1 MANFNYCA
9 VQLGCRLSSDP
20 VLRTTPNGVNV
31 VSFSVAVNRRVGQG
45 QVSDFYNVVAW
56 RNTADFVSKYFKK
69 GMSCFIT
76 GSIINK
82 NWSDQHGI
90 KHFGFEIVAD
100 QVHFVDSKS
109 SGSANVDPGT
119 GELVEL
125 DPNEPLPFDS
135 Q

>member
-1 MANFNYCA
+1 MSNFNF
-9 VQLGCRLSSDP
+9 SSIQIGGRFVRDP
-20 VLRTTPNGVNV
+20 ELRVTPTGISVT
-31 VSFSVAVNRRVGQG
+31 SFTVAVNRRVGSS
-45 QVSDFYNVVAW
+45 QVTDFYNCVAW
-56 RNTADFVSKYFKK
+56 RNTADFVTNYFKK

-82 NWSDQHGI
+82 NWNDNNGI

-109 SGSANVDPGT
+109 TGSATVDPGT

-125 DPNEPLPFDS
+125 DPNEPLPFNT
-135 Q
+135 